1 MKKILILTIII
12 LTIYLFSCNSI
23 EPPSGLTINLTL
35 EDASCTEAW
44 ITLSSNLRLPATVE
58 LKQNNQTIKTINLT
72 KPDSLLFIDSL
83 LPNTSYT
90 FQASNSA
97 YRVTSNQLQLATLD
111 TTSHNFT
118 WQTWTFGEHS
128 SSVLYDVAIINENSI
143 YAVGEIYMND
153 TLGQP
158 DPTPYNAI
166 HWNGTSWDTMRIP
179 TKTFSGTTVSS
190 VIKTIFSFNE
200 NDIWTFSI
208 AGSYSH
214 WNGSNWETEFVIE
227 RDGSG
232 SKFWGISSSRMY
244 LVCNNGGITYY
255 DGTNWQKLES
265 GTELNINDIWGD
277 YNENASEW
285 EILIVGGNIFQSTE
299 RIILKINNA
308 NQVQQI
314 SPDGT
319 IEYPLS
325 SVWFKSNI
333 EYYVSGD
340 GIYSSINLNNY
351 WQNLNL
357 PNYYGF
363 SIRGAGLND
372 IVVCGGAG
380 YVGHFNGYSWK
391 NYLDG
396 ELQEIT
402 GNYYSTAIK
411 GNTIAAVGNTAE
423 GKAIA
428 VIGKR

>member
-1 MKKILILTIII
+1 
-12 LTIYLFSCNSI
+12 
-23 EPPSGLTINLTL
+23 
-35 EDASCTEAW
+35 
-44 ITLSSNLRLPATVE
+44 
-58 LKQNNQTIKTINLT
+58 
-72 KPDSLLFIDSL
+72 
-83 LPNTSYT
+83 
-90 FQASNSA
+90 
-97 YRVTSNQLQLATLD
+97 
-111 TTSHNFT
+111 
-118 WQTWTFGEHS
+118 
-128 SSVLYDVAIINENSI
+128 
-143 YAVGEIYMND
+143 
-153 TLGQP
+153 
-158 DPTPYNAI
+158 
-166 HWNGTSWDTMRIP
+166 MRIP

-214 WNGSNWETEFVIE
+214 WNGSDWETEFVSE

-232 SKFWGISSSRMY
+232 IKLWGSSSFGLY
-244 LVCNNGGITYY
+244 LACGNGGITYY
-255 DGTNWQKLES
+255 NGTSWQKITT
-265 GTELNINDIWGD
+265 GTQLNINGIWGD
-277 YNENASEW
+277 YNDNTSEW
-285 EILIVGGNIFQSTE
+285 EILAVGGNILQGTE

-308 NQVQQI
+308 NQVQQV
-314 SPDGT
+314 STEGT

-325 SVWFKSNI
+325 SVWFKSKLKH
-333 EYYVSGD
+333 YVSGD
-340 GIYSSINLNNY
+340 GVYTTTSLGKQ

-363 SIRGAGLND
+363 SIRGVGLND

-380 YVGHFNGYSWK
+380 YVGHYNGFSWK

-411 GNTIAAVGNTAE
+411 GNTIATVGNSAE